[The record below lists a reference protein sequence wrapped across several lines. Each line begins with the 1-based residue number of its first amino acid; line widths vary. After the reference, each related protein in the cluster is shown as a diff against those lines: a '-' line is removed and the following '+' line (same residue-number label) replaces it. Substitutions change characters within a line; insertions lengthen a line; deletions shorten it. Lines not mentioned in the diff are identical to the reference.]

1 MITDLSEES
10 TPEAIFMA
18 RGLPYNIYTGKI
30 QLLIHMSLWV
40 LRFFDDRLRE
50 YRYGLLHTL

>member
-30 QLLIHMSLWV
+30 QLLIPMPFMGAQV
-40 LRFFDDRLRE
+40 L
-50 YRYGLLHTL
+50 